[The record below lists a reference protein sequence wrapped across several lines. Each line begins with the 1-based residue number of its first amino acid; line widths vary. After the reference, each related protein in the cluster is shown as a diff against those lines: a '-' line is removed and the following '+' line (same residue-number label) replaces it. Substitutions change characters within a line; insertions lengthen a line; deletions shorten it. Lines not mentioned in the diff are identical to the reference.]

1 MVRTITSNTLQLKR
15 VYEYTMSMI
24 IDLFIHKKSK

>member
-1 MVRTITSNTLQLKR
+1 MVRTIKSNTLQLKH

-24 IDLFIHKKSK
+24 NLFIHKKSK

>member
-15 VYEYTMSMI
+15 VYNYTMSM